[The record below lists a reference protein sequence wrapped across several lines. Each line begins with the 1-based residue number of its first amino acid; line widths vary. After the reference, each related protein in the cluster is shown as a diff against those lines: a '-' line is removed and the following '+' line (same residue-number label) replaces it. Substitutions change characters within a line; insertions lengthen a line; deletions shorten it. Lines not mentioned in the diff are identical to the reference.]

1 MATKTAT
8 AKTAKV
14 AKTYIDVAYKDRD
27 LAKRLGARWDASA
40 KRWYC
45 PSGSTLA
52 LIYKWRKAPTPGEVA
67 PAEVASVN
75 TRIDRD
81 LGALE
86 AVAIEKVAE
95 PKPAASRTRISRVER
110 KRPFAANTPAFD
122 FDGNLELPLAG

>member
-52 LIYKWRKAPTPGEVA
+52 LIYKWRKAPTP
-67 PAEVASVN
+67 AEVASVN

-86 AVAIEKVAE
+86 AVALDKVAE
-95 PKPAASRTRISRVER
+95 PAPRTRISRVER

>member
-1 MATKTAT
+1 MATKTAAT
-8 AKTAKV
+8 T

-52 LIYKWRKAPTPGEVA
+52 LIYKWRKAPTP
-67 PAEVASVN
+67 AEVASVN

-86 AVAIEKVAE
+86 AVALDKVAE
-95 PKPAASRTRISRVER
+95 PKPAPRTRISRVER
-110 KRPFAANTPAFD
+110 KRPHSMRPVAASTPAFD

>member
-52 LIYKWRKAPTPGEVA
+52 LIYKWRKAPTP
-67 PAEVASVN
+67 AEVASVN
-75 TRIDRD
+75 VRIDRD

-86 AVAIEKVAE
+86 AVALDKVAE
-95 PKPAASRTRISRVER
+95 SKPAAPRTRISRVER

>member
-52 LIYKWRKAPTPGEVA
+52 LIYKWRKAPTP
-67 PAEVASVN
+67 AEVASVN

-86 AVAIEKVAE
+86 AVALDKVAE
-95 PKPAASRTRISRVER
+95 PKPAPRTRVSRVER

>member
-1 MATKTAT
+1 MATKTAKAT
-8 AKTAKV
+8 
-14 AKTYIDVAYKDRD
+14 KTYIDVAYKDRD

-52 LIYKWRKAPTPGEVA
+52 LIYKWRRAPTPAELA
-67 PAEVASVN
+67 PAEAASVN

-86 AVAIEKVAE
+86 AVALEEVAGS
-95 PKPAASRTRISRVER
+95 KPAAPLARISRVER
-110 KRPFAANTPAFD
+110 RRPYSKLSVAANTPL